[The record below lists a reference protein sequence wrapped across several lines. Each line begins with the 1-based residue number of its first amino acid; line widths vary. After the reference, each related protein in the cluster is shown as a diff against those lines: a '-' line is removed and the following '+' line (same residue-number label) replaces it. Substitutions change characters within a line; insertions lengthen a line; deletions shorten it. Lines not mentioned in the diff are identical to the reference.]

1 MRCYFSFLA
10 VGFLALQFT
19 TPLKADDT
27 DEARAVI
34 DKAIKAIGGEEK
46 LAKFKNHTW
55 KNKGTW
61 YGMGDGVPYTA
72 NYAVAWPDKFRFE
85 VEGGFMTVVL
95 DGDKGWMQAMGDTHE
110 MSKEELAQQKEELYA
125 GRVITLMP
133 LKDKAF
139 KLSLTGE
146 TKVDDKPAVGVKV
159 SHKDHQ
165 DVMLYF
171 DKDSGLLVKSER
183 KTKVPEEGN
192 KEVTQENLYTD
203 YQEVEGA
210 KMAMKMTILR
220 DGKKYVE
227 GENFEIKPVEK
238 HDDKTFAKPS

>member
-1 MRCYFSFLA
+1 MRSC
-10 VGFLALQFT
+10 VGFLAAGFLAGFFT
-19 TPLKADDT
+19 SPLKADDA
-27 DEARAVI
+27 DQARAVI
-34 DKAIKAIGGEEK
+34 DKAIKAQGGEEK
-46 LAKFKNHTW
+46 LAKFKSHTW

-61 YGMGDGVPYTA
+61 YGMADGVPYTA

-146 TKVDDKPAVGVKV
+146 TKVDAGGRIPAG
-159 SHKDHQ
+159 
-165 DVMLYF
+165 
-171 DKDSGLLVKSER
+171 
-183 KTKVPEEGN
+183 
-192 KEVTQENLYTD
+192 
-203 YQEVEGA
+203 
-210 KMAMKMTILR
+210 
-220 DGKKYVE
+220 
-227 GENFEIKPVEK
+227 
-238 HDDKTFAKPS
+238 